1 MRAITSLCAAAL
13 VLPYLAAASGAPPP
27 PPPPHKTPC
36 DSKPPKPTTG
46 PVKPDPP
53 KPTGPVK
60 PDPPKP
66 HVDVDSERLQTAIT
80 EASLRAGSQKLM
92 DFATA
97 NEGNRAFGSKGH
109 QATVDFLYD
118 SLTALDYYDV
128 YKQEFIAPFSAGSVS
143 LEVGGVKVSD
153 AKVMTYSPS
162 GSGDASVVAVNS
174 LGCTV
179 EDFPADVKGKVA
191 LISRGECAFG
201 VKATNAKTS
210 GAVAAIVYNNVD
222 GSLSGTLGEAS
233 DGYAPVA
240 GISLEAGQAILK
252 SLQAGEVTAKFDVAT
267 IQEDRVTH
275 NVIAETRMGD
285 KNNVLVVGGHTD
297 SVWEGPGINDDGSG
311 IIGVLRVAE
320 ALSKFKVKNAVRF
333 GFWSAE
339 EFGLLGSYEY
349 MRVLN
354 QSETQLKKIR
364 GYINVDMIAS
374 PNFMYGIY
382 DGDGSAFN
390 LTGPAGSDVLEADF
404 EKFFAKN
411 KVASVPTEF
420 SGRSDYAAFIE
431 NGIPSGGLFTG
442 AEGEKTEEEAAL
454 FGGKAGEAYDV
465 NYHAKLDDMNNMAWD
480 AFLMNTKALAS
491 SVAKYALSFDSL
503 PAVNIKQRR
512 QTGDRVRYTKR
523 TTHVHKHSH
532 SAPCGQ
538 DGERI

>member
-1 MRAITSLCAAAL
+1 MRAVTSLCAAAL

-27 PPPPHKTPC
+27 PHKTPC
-36 DSKPPKPTTG
+36 DSK
-46 PVKPDPP
+46 PP

-66 HVDVDSERLQTAIT
+66 HGDVDSERLQAAIT

-128 YKQEFIAPFSAGSVS
+128 YKQEFIAPFSAGSVA
-143 LEVGGVKVSD
+143 LELGGVTVD

-162 GSGDASVVAVNS
+162 GSGDAGVVAVNS

-191 LISRGECAFG
+191 LISRGECTFG

-210 GAVAAIVYNNVD
+210 GAVAAIIFNNVD

-252 SLQAGEVTAKFDVAT
+252 SLEAGEVTAKFDVAT

-275 NVIAETRMGD
+275 NVIAETRTGD

-339 EFGLLGSYEY
+339 EYGLIGSYAY
-349 MRVLN
+349 MKKIN
-354 QSETQLKKIR
+354 QSETDLAKIR
-364 GYINVDMIAS
+364 AYLNVDMVS
-374 PNFMYGIY
+374 E
-382 DGDGSAFN
+382 
-390 LTGPAGSDVLEADF
+390 LRTVV
-404 EKFFAKN
+404 KC
-411 KVASVPTEF
+411 
-420 SGRSDYAAFIE
+420 YA
-431 NGIPSGGLFTG
+431 
-442 AEGEKTEEEAAL
+442 
-454 FGGKAGEAYDV
+454 
-465 NYHAKLDDMNNMAWD
+465 
-480 AFLMNTKALAS
+480 
-491 SVAKYALSFDSL
+491 
-503 PAVNIKQRR
+503 
-512 QTGDRVRYTKR
+512 
-523 TTHVHKHSH
+523 
-532 SAPCGQ
+532 C
-538 DGERI
+538 